1 MSHDSKPVSK
11 SEKAKEDRVSMDFLI
26 TQYEALSNRQISH
39 NALVWNAPSLLFVAQ
54 AFLWGISLDLYN
66 GMNVVIRC
74 IISFAS
80 ILIAFASLQNF
91 IRLRWMEIA
100 DARQLEAIEL
110 FMRNRSEKIGLDKA
124 YMPMIVHHTL
134 NKRTIIS
141 PDGKDGGGLEQ
152 VLADDPFFSKCS
164 IGRWR
169 TFNVWKFVLE
179 VILLVAIALF
189 AYNLYLA
196 VSAFV

>member
-1 MSHDSKPVSK
+1 MSHDSKPISESAKFEEDEVSIN
-11 SEKAKEDRVSMDFLI
+11 FLI
-26 TQYEALSNRQISH
+26 AQYEALSNMKISH

-54 AFLWGISLDLYN
+54 AFLWGISLDLDN

-100 DARQLEAIEL
+100 DAKQLEAIEL
-110 FMRNRSEKIGLDKA
+110 LMRSRAKKVGLDKA
-124 YMPMIVHHTL
+124 YMPMIVHQTL
-134 NKRTIIS
+134 DERTIIS
-141 PDGKDGGGLEQ
+141 TDDVDDGCAEKMLTEDR
-152 VLADDPFFSKCS
+152 FFHKHSVGS
-164 IGRWR
+164 WR
-169 TFNVWKFVLE
+169 TFYVWKFVLE

-196 VSAFV
+196 VSAFI

>member
-1 MSHDSKPVSK
+1 MNYDGKPI
-11 SEKAKEDRVSMDFLI
+11 SESAKCEEDEVSMDFLI
-26 TQYEALSNRQISH
+26 AQYEALSNMKISH

-54 AFLWGISLDLYN
+54 AFLWGISLDLDN
-66 GMNVVIRC
+66 GMNIVIRC

-91 IRLRWMEIA
+91 IRLRRMEVA
-100 DARQLEAIEL
+100 DAKQLEAIEL
-110 FMRNRSEKIGLDKA
+110 IMRNRAEKVGLDKT
-124 YMPMIVHHTL
+124 YMPMIVHQRL
-134 NKRTIIS
+134 NERTKIS
-141 PDGKDGGGLEQ
+141 PDGTESMLTEDS
-152 VLADDPFFSKCS
+152 FFRKHS

-169 TFNVWKFVLE
+169 TFYVWKFVLE

-189 AYNLYLA
+189 VYNLYLA